1 MSLAE
6 RDSHVIWHPF
16 TPQKGAPAPVGIVK
30 AEGAY
35 LYDENGKKYID
46 GISSWWVN
54 LHGHS
59 HPYIAEKIAEQAR
72 TLEHIIFAGFTHQP
86 AVELAERLLELLPG
100 EQTRVFYS
108 DNGSTS
114 VEVALKMA
122 LQYWF
127 NKGEKRTKIVVL
139 KDSYHGDTFGSMSL
153 SSRNAFTQAFHD
165 LLFEVEAVPVPV
177 AGNEQAAVDAIQNI
191 LNTNKVAAFVFEPMV
206 QGVAGMQVME
216 RRALNEMVRLCK
228 EAGVVCIADEVFTGF
243 GRTGK
248 VFASE
253 FLSAKPD
260 IYCLSK
266 GLTGGTMALG
276 ITTCNQTIYEPYVS
290 NDRLKTFF
298 HGHSFTANPIA
309 CAAAL
314 ASLDLL
320 MRQETFAAIQN
331 ISNRHFDFYTRIHK
345 HPQVKAIRHKGTILA
360 IELQTPAEAT
370 SYFNN
375 IGQTAYEYFMLQGVF
390 LRPLGNVIYVLPPYC
405 ISDADLDKIYEVV
418 EGFLNIIGENKK

>member
-1 MSLAE
+1 MATLGE
-6 RDSHVIWHPF
+6 RDSKVIWHPF
-16 TPQKGAPAPVGIVK
+16 TPQKGSPLPVGIVR

-35 LYDENGKKYID
+35 LYDEEGKRYID

-59 HPYIAEKIAEQAR
+59 HPHIAEKVSAQLN
-72 TLEHIIFAGFTHQP
+72 TLEHIIFAGFTHAP

-100 EQTRVFYS
+100 QPARVFYS

-122 LQYWF
+122 LQYWY

-139 KDSYHGDTFGSMSL
+139 EDSYHGDTFGSMSL
-153 SSRNAFTQAFHD
+153 SARNAFTQAFND
-165 LLFEVEAVPVPV
+165 WLFEVHAVPVPLEGREVEAV
-177 AGNEQAAVDAIQNI
+177 EAIQALINGGD
-191 LNTNKVAAFVFEPMV
+191 VAAFIFEPMV

-216 RRALNEMVRLCK
+216 RRALTEMVKRCK

-253 FLSAKPD
+253 FLSAAPD
-260 IYCLSK
+260 IFCLSK

-276 ITTCNQTIYEPYVS
+276 VTACSQTIYDAFVS
-290 NDRLKTFF
+290 EDRLKTFF
-298 HGHSFTANPIA
+298 HGHSFTANPLA
-309 CAAAL
+309 CAAGL

-320 MRQETFAAIQN
+320 MRQETFAAIQH
-331 ISNRHFDFYTRIHK
+331 ISNRHFDFYTKIHK
-345 HPQVKAIRHKGTILA
+345 HPRVKAIRHKGTILA
-360 IELQTPAEAT
+360 IEVNNNEET

-375 IGQTAYEYFMLQGVF
+375 IGMVAHQYFMDRGVF
-390 LRPLGNVIYVLPPYC
+390 LRPLGNVLYTLPPYC
-405 ISDADLDKIYEVV
+405 ISNADLDEIYAALL
-418 EGFLNIIGENKK
+418 GFLDLE

>member
-1 MSLAE
+1 MSLAA
-6 RDSHVIWHPF
+6 RDSKVIWHPF
-16 TPQKGAPAPVGIVK
+16 TPQKGAPMPIGIVK

-35 LYDENGKKYID
+35 LYDEGGKKYID

-59 HPYIAEKIAEQAR
+59 HPYIAEKIAAQAR
-72 TLEHIIFAGFTHQP
+72 ILEHIIFAGFTHEP

-100 EQTRVFYS
+100 EQARIFYS

-122 LQYWF
+122 LQYWY
-127 NKGEKRTKIVVL
+127 NKGEKRTKIIVL
-139 KDSYHGDTFGSMSL
+139 EDSYHGDTFGSMSL
-153 SSRNAFTQAFHD
+153 SSRNAFTQAFD
-165 LLFEVEAVPVPV
+165 NWLFDVIAVPVPV
-177 AGNEQAAVDAIQNI
+177 ECREEDAVNAIQAAIAGGDAAVFI
-191 LNTNKVAAFVFEPMV
+191 FEPMV

-216 RRALNEMVRLCK
+216 KRALSEMVKLCQ
-228 EAGVVCIADEVFTGF
+228 EAGVITVADEVFTGF

-248 VFASE
+248 LFASE
-253 FLSAKPD
+253 FISPKPD

-276 ITTCNQTIYEPYVS
+276 ITTCNNTIYEAYVS
-290 NDRLKTFF
+290 DDRLKTFF

-309 CAAAL
+309 CTAAL

-320 MRQETFAAIQN
+320 MKQETFAAIQH
-331 ISNRHFDFYTRIHK
+331 ISNRHFDFYTRIHN
-345 HPQVKAIRHKGTILA
+345 HPKIKEVRHKGTILA
-360 IELQTPAEAT
+360 IELKTPAEPT

-375 IGQTAYEYFMLQGVF
+375 IGQTAYEYFMERGVF
-390 LRPLGNVIYVLPPYC
+390 LRPLGNVIYTLPPYC
-405 ISDADLDKIYEVV
+405 VSDIDLDEIYAAI
-418 EGFLNIIGENKK
+418 EGFLALPE